1 MEPMGRLRDLR
12 WKRIVLLGGAGSVL
26 GVVALV
32 GVGYALTD
40 VPLPSASATATA
52 TRILYSDGS
61 ELGRV
66 GAENRIPVGITQV
79 PEHVQLAV
87 LAAEDRGFYSEP
99 GISPKGIAR
108 ALLTNVRGGGK
119 VQQGGSTITQQYAK
133 NAFLTSERTYTR
145 KVKEVFIAL
154 KMTRTVE
161 KSQILEDYLNT
172 IYFGRQTSGIEV
184 AARTYF
190 GKPASEL
197 TVSQGAVLAA
207 VIRSPARLDPQKH
220 PEDARNRWGY
230 VLDGM
235 VEKGWLSP
243 ADREKQVFPT
253 VLAIGAGPRNN
264 DLSGPKGHIITA
276 VLEELSENGFPED
289 RLSVGGLTVQTTIR
303 KSAQNAAVAAV
314 QEVTGDRPGGD
325 DLQGALVSIK
335 PGTGEVWAY
344 YGGANGTGFD
354 FAGQGAGR
362 QPGSS
367 FKPYVLAAALEAG
380 ISLDTRLDG
389 NNGKQFPGLQKPIE
403 NFGDNSFGR
412 VDLIEATQR
421 SINTAYYQLGL
432 EVGPAK
438 VADLAHRAGIPDEVP
453 LVSQDGVTNGG
464 ISLGGYEVH
473 VIDQAVGFATFA
485 NKGVP
490 MRPFMVIN
498 VKRGDEVVYDADLT
512 AGPAAFSEDVAAD
525 ATFAMQSV
533 LQRGGTGRAA
543 RLDGGREAAG
553 KTGTSSD
560 NKDAWFVGFT
570 PELSTAVWLGYAKP
584 KTITLDG
591 VEVTGGGFSSRIW
604 KAYMDPA
611 LAGMPESELPERAG
625 VGERGRFNTSTES
638 TAPSRRPRVRRSPA
652 PTVEVSPEP
661 VPSVEPSPAPEPAPN
676 QVPGPE
682 PAPTRAPDPP
692 PPEVDP
698 PAAQASPA
706 G

>member
-1 MEPMGRLRDLR
+1 M
-12 WKRIVLLGGAGSVL
+12 L
-26 GVVALV
+26 GVVVLV

-66 GAENRIPVGITQV
+66 GAENRIPVRITQV

-190 GKPASEL
+190 GKPASGL
-197 TVSQGAVLAA
+197 TVSEGAVLAA

-243 ADREKQVFPT
+243 ADREKQVFPK

-276 VLEELSENGFPED
+276 VLEELSNNGFPED

-303 KSAQNAAVAAV
+303 KSAQDAAVAAV
-314 QEVTGDRPGGD
+314 QEVTGGSPGGD

-389 NNGKQFPGLQKPIE
+389 NNGKQFPGLEKPIE
-403 NFGDNSFGR
+403 NFGDDSFGR
-412 VDLIEATQR
+412 VDLVEATQR

-490 MRPFMVIN
+490 MKPFMVIN

-512 AGPAAFSEDVAAD
+512 AGPAAFSQDVAAD
-525 ATFAMQSV
+525 ATFAMRSV

-611 LAGMPESELPERAG
+611 LSGMPESQLPERAG
-625 VGERGRFNTSTES
+625 VGERGRFDTSTES

-661 VPSVEPSPAPEPAPN
+661 SVQPSPAPEPVPS

-692 PPEVDP
+692 LLEVGP

-706 G
+706 A

>member
-1 MEPMGRLRDLR
+1 MDSMGRLRDLR
-12 WKRIVLLGGAGSVL
+12 WKRAVLLGGAGSVL

-32 GVGYALTD
+32 AVGYAVTD
-40 VPLPSASATATA
+40 VPPPSASATATA

-66 GAENRIPVGITQV
+66 GAENRIPVKITEI

-99 GISPKGIAR
+99 GISPRGIAR
-108 ALLTNVRGGGK
+108 ALLTNVRGGGE

-172 IYFGRQTSGIEV
+172 IYFGRQVSGIEV

-190 GKPASEL
+190 GKPTSDL
-197 TVSQGAVLAA
+197 TVAEGAVLAGL
-207 VIRSPARLDPQKH
+207 IRSPARLDPAKH
-220 PEDARNRWGY
+220 PRDAEARWGS

-235 VEKGWLSP
+235 VKQGWLTP
-243 ADREKQVFPT
+243 ADRAAQVFPK

-264 DLSGPKGHIITA
+264 DLSGPKGHVITA
-276 VLEELSENGFPED
+276 VLQELSENGFPED
-289 RLSVGGLTVQTTIR
+289 RLSVGGLVVQTTIR
-303 KSAQNAAVAAV
+303 KNAQDAAVAAV
-314 QEVTGDRPGGD
+314 QEVTGGTPAGA
-325 DLQGALVSIK
+325 DLQGALVSVK

-344 YGGANGTGFD
+344 YGGADGTGFD
-354 FAGQGAGR
+354 YAGQGEGR

-367 FKPYVLAAALEAG
+367 FKPYVLATALEQG

-389 NNGKQFPGLQKPIE
+389 NNGKDFPGLKKPIE
-403 NFGDNSFGR
+403 NFGDDSFGR
-412 VDLIEATQR
+412 VDLVEATQR
-421 SINTAYYQLGL
+421 SINTAYYELGL

-438 VADLAHRAGIPDEVP
+438 VAELAHRAGIPEAVP
-453 LVSQDGVTNGG
+453 LAGSDGVTNGS

-490 MRPFMVIN
+490 MKPFMVIN
-498 VKRGDEVVYDADLT
+498 VKRGDEVVYNADIS

-525 ATFAMQSV
+525 ATFAMQAV
-533 LQRGGTGRAA
+533 VRRGTGRGA
-543 RLDGGREAAG
+543 RLDGGRESAG

-570 PELSTAVWLGYAKP
+570 PELSTAVWLGYATP

-611 LAGMPESELPERAG
+611 LAGMPETELPDRAG
-625 VGERGRFNTSTES
+625 VGDQGSFDDGSSES
-638 TAPSRRPRVRRSPA
+638 TAPTRRPRTRRSPA
-652 PTVEVSPEP
+652 APVELSPVPVPSQEPSPEP
-661 VPSVEPSPAPEPAPN
+661 APSQAPDPEPEPTRAPDPGKPSPPVVEPSPAP
-676 QVPGPE
+676 
-682 PAPTRAPDPP
+682 
-692 PPEVDP
+692 
-698 PAAQASPA
+698 
-706 G
+706 